1 MQKRK
6 TQKADDTK
14 FKTDEKVWVRNYHG
28 PPHWLPGIIV
38 QKIGTCNY
46 FVKVKGQI
54 WKRHIDQLRLHHVI
68 DKLTLTE
75 NIGYFQPVNRMKVP

>member
-1 MQKRK
+1 MRRYGSAITMDHHTGYQ
-6 TQKADDTK
+6 A
-14 FKTDEKVWVRNYHG
+14 YS
-28 PPHWLPGIIV
+28 LIV